1 MSNGVVVARPKS
13 GCKVCALPIEK
24 RQEVNAAVWD
34 GRARRPK
41 YREAGKRAFESFGDT
56 INVKAI
62 TRHADHVED
71 GWREATPDDPAAGR
85 ERAVFPS
92 DYESLTERAALA
104 GAQALNQLEQ
114 RVIAG
119 EVEDREL
126 LGLAKL
132 GLGARQKQEELRAAS
147 KRPEIALMAII
158 GIASG
163 HVEMPESEVIEVVDP
178 QTLTETVREERRLLE
193 ARAARGHAD

>member
-1 MSNGVVVARPKS
+1 VSGVVVARPKTD
-13 GCKVCALPIEK
+13 CKVCQLKPEQ

-34 GRARRPK
+34 GTARRPR
-41 YREAGKRAFESFGDT
+41 YREAGKRAYESFGGT

-62 TRHADHVED
+62 TRHADHTED

-85 ERAVFPS
+85 ERPVFAS
-92 DYESLTERAALA
+92 DYESLTERAAIA
-104 GAQALNQLEQ
+104 GAQALNTLEQ
-114 RVIAG
+114 RVALG
-119 EVEDREL
+119 EIDNREL

-147 KRPEIALMAII
+147 NRPEIALTAII

-163 HVEMPESEVIEVVDP
+163 HVQLPESEVIEVVDP
-178 QTLTETVREERRLLE
+178 QELKATVQEERRLLE
-193 ARAARGHAD
+193 ARAARVSED